1 MQQIFDI
8 ENCVQPWVV
17 GKEVKVRFLT
27 TRKMGCLNFIGCKIR
42 KSNRNRTNF
51 TAKKLV
57 SSLFRVFY
65 VASCPILHFKA
76 LTLYFLSVPN
86 LPSPTEPRSIYS
98 QIFSQRQESPITK
111 SFTTYTAKHNTNT
124 RHSSIEEWR
133 VSVALEVGVRK
144 SKWYDLEAS
153 QEGSTQLHLPGHIS
167 HSENIDTLLDI
178 ESDLLVIAVY
188 SDRSHT
194 NSSNIEYLQLFA
206 HGILH
211 MHRFL

>member
-57 SSLFRVFY
+57 SSLFRIFY

-86 LPSPTEPRSIYS
+86 LPSPNRTWEYIQPDF
-98 QIFSQRQESPITK
+98 FSKAGIP
-111 SFTTYTAKHNTNT
+111 HN
-124 RHSSIEEWR
+124 E
-133 VSVALEVGVRK
+133 K
-144 SKWYDLEAS
+144 
-153 QEGSTQLHLPGHIS
+153 LHNLYGK
-167 HSENIDTLLDI
+167 T
-178 ESDLLVIAVY
+178 
-188 SDRSHT
+188 
-194 NSSNIEYLQLFA
+194 
-206 HGILH
+206 
-211 MHRFL
+211 